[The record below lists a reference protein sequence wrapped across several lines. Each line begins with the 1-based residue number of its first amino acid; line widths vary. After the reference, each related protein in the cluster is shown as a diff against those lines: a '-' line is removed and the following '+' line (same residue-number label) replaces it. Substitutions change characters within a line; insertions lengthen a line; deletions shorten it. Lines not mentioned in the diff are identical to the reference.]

1 MRVWVAAGG
10 TGGHLYPAL
19 AVADELG
26 TVDPSGTLWFAVSRR
41 GLEERVLAQQDRKAV
56 PLLAEGLHRREVVRN
71 LLFPFRTL
79 VALFQSLAAVVRLR
93 PQVAFGTGGFVTG
106 PALLAARLLGV
117 PYLLIALDTHPGVTI
132 RLLASRARRVF
143 VTASE
148 AHAVLGMRRNVEVV
162 GVPIRRTEAVERV
175 AARRAL
181 ELPEDSTLL
190 FVTGG
195 SQGSRALNR
204 AVQQALTLILRMGDT
219 AVLWQTGEIESE
231 ELQAF
236 AQAVVANTPG
246 RDPRR
251 VKVVPF
257 IEQMELAWSAAD
269 LAVCRAGASTVAELT
284 AYGVPS
290 ILVPLT
296 TSAGGHQERNAQA
309 MVTAGA
315 SQLLPEGDLNG
326 ERLAL
331 TLQELL
337 EDTDRRSAM
346 AAAAG
351 RTAHFGAA
359 RRIVECLIAEARI
372 DEEERRSLQTRFQ
385 GGGVGR

>member
-26 TVDPSGTLWFAVSRR
+26 AVDPSGTLWFAVSRR

-79 VALFQSLAAVVRLR
+79 AALFQSLAAVVRLR

-162 GVPIRRTEAVERV
+162 GVPIRRTETVERV
-175 AARRAL
+175 VARRAL
-181 ELPEDSTLL
+181 DLPEDSTLL

-219 AVLWQTGEIESE
+219 AVLWQTGEAESE

-257 IEQMELAWSAAD
+257 IEHMELAWSAAD

-290 ILVPLT
+290 ILVPLA

-315 SQLLPEGDLNG
+315 SQLLPEDDLNG
-326 ERLAL
+326 EHLAL

-351 RTAHFGAA
+351 RSAHFGAA
-359 RRIVECLIAEARI
+359 RRIVVCLIAEARI
-372 DEEERRSLQTRFQ
+372 DEEERWSLQTRFQ